1 LTNLIQTIMQLPLS
15 EIVIGF
21 GASVNAGALVG
32 LLVLRAEVK
41 ALRKQLEKIEAYI
54 LSNSKLK

>member
-1 LTNLIQTIMQLPLS
+1 MQLPLS